1 MIVTLRP
8 SLAFRTV
15 LIIARVTSLLT
26 IGFSK
31 DIQSI
36 RLTSIGSSS
45 LTDWSYSDAR
55 TSHLCMT
62 LGEQFTRRI
71 LIIVH
76 RCQNRF
82 IELVIPPAI
91 SGILRYLRLCG
102 RQIASITV
110 VKSCA
115 LGPTT
120 RVSESLETRGGGA
133 VVAACGAKTLKR
145 FPCLSFQHVSF
156 SDRLECIAAHSLRC
170 LE

>member
-120 RVSESLETRGGGA
+120 RVSESLETRGGWS
-133 VVAACGAKTLKR
+133 CGGRLWSQNFKK
-145 FPCLSFQHVSF
+145 VSLPEF
-156 SDRLECIAAHSLRC
+156 STCKFFRQT
-170 LE
+170 